1 MVIPQTKR
9 NNFAAKVNSENQE
22 KLLFCVKRMRVH
34 PLGKASYRLCNGI
47 KAGSRQQLLA
57 GIRVPALKV
66 GCNAARKFPVN
77 GIANAQPSSAAPT
90 GAITES

>member
-1 MVIPQTKR
+1 MVIPTKKR

-22 KLLFCVKRMRVH
+22 KLLICVKRMRVH
-34 PLGKASYRLCNGI
+34 PLGKASYRLCRWI

-57 GIRVPALKV
+57 GIRVPALQG

-77 GIANAQPSSAAPT
+77 GIANAQPQRAAPT

>member
-1 MVIPQTKR
+1 
-9 NNFAAKVNSENQE
+9 
-22 KLLFCVKRMRVH
+22 MRVH
-34 PLGKASYRLCNGI
+34 PLGKASYRCADGI

-57 GIRVPALKV
+57 GIRVPHFKV

-77 GIANAQPSSAAPT
+77 GIANGSPSSAAPT